1 MNNMLNKEDQLALIQ
16 SKIYVIR
23 GQKVMLD
30 FDLAEAYGVETSQL
44 KRQVRRNMERFEGD
58 DFMIVLTRDEL
69 SRCQIGT
76 LNIKRGQNIKYL
88 PFAFTELGVAMLS
101 SVLKSSSAI
110 KVNRDIMRAFVA
122 LRHIAEMPNTDDRL
136 KMIEVEIQNI
146 KDEMNDTLADQND
159 INESTRMQ
167 LDAISTALAELQ
179 SEHRQQPKRKP
190 IGFIQPEETKT
201 KFYFAKMGSGQKSL
215 RLQVLQCFP
224 IQTSSNW
231 FIACS
236 TIS

>member
-1 MNNMLNKEDQLALIQ
+1 MNNMLDKKQQLSLIQ

-44 KRQVRRNMERFEGD
+44 KRQVRRNLERFEGD

-76 LNIKRGQNIKYL
+76 LNVKRGQNIKYL

-101 SVLKSSSAI
+101 SVLKSPSAI

-136 KMIEVEIQNI
+136 KNIEVEIQHI
-146 KDEMNDTLADQND
+146 KDEMNETLADQND
-159 INESTRMQ
+159 INESTRSQ
-167 LDAISTALAELQ
+167 LDAISTVLAELQ
-179 SEHRQQPKRKP
+179 SEHHRQPKRKP
-190 IGFIQPEETKT
+190 IGFIQPKEDEE
-201 KFYFAKMGSGQKSL
+201 
-215 RLQVLQCFP
+215 
-224 IQTSSNW
+224 
-231 FIACS
+231 
-236 TIS
+236 

>member
-1 MNNMLNKEDQLALIQ
+1 MQILQYFSIYVHNFELVIGAKLIIIFQLSAHLVLKNDSATQIFEPILAL
-16 SKIYVIR
+16 
-23 GQKVMLD
+23 L
-30 FDLAEAYGVETSQL
+30 
-44 KRQVRRNMERFEGD
+44 FESD

-110 KVNRDIMRAFVA
+110 KVNRDIMRALVA

-190 IGFIQPEETKT
+190 IGFIQPEEKDED
-201 KFYFAKMGSGQKSL
+201 
-215 RLQVLQCFP
+215 
-224 IQTSSNW
+224 
-231 FIACS
+231 
-236 TIS
+236 